1 MDSISRI
8 AHAVTLTGLS
18 CCCAA
23 TGQTLPADQ
32 PHAFAPLPVEHAE
45 LSLEALPDGVR
56 SGALGNRLAVTRWG
70 DAGVGVSLGM
80 RTTRW
85 PPLASGAGA
94 VVGGADAVPA
104 SWGPQLGVHWSS
116 RLSGRWRVKVSGWAD
131 LPSTGDGA
139 FGAGQGLGTDLGG
152 YTAQVQVQWQSARY
166 GDLIPEYGAIGVQ
179 LQGGSRLM
187 LRARHGGPM
196 IYYRVRF

>member
-1 MDSISRI
+1 MDSISHTVR
-8 AHAVTLTGLS
+8 AATLTGLL
-18 CCCAA
+18 CCCVAMA
-23 TGQTLPADQ
+23 QAPPADQ
-32 PHAFAPLPVEHAE
+32 YSASAPLSVEHAE
-45 LSLEALPDGVR
+45 LSMEALPDGMR
-56 SGALGNRLAVTRWG
+56 PGALGNRLAVTRWG
-70 DAGVGVSLGM
+70 DAGVGVSLGV

-85 PPLASGAGA
+85 PSLASGVGA
-94 VVGGADAVPA
+94 VIGGADAVPA

-116 RLSGRWRVKVSGWAD
+116 HLFGRWQLKVSGWAD
-131 LPSTGDGA
+131 LPSTGDGT